1 MKEKSQEEV
10 DRHKGGEKPTEVPKK
25 SWSGVE
31 GVPCGDA
38 KGGPGSKLYHT
49 DERGLITGP
58 VDEKK

>member
-38 KGGPGSKLYHT
+38 KGGQGASSIIRMK
-49 DERGLITGP
+49 E
-58 VDEKK
+58 V